1 MKNKQQ
7 RTKNQHYVPQFLLRR
22 FGDENGRINVFDK
35 HTQKAFVSSTRN
47 VASENGFYDLKVGDI
62 QISLES
68 LMCEVENS
76 ALGLLNGIVE
86 AETISHLSPDDR
98 FKIAFFMAFQMLR
111 TRASLEALFQ
121 MEAGLR
127 RTGPSKGITPETM
140 PGLFMNDEQIKQ
152 MSLMNLKMAQDIAPE
167 FLNKDWMLYR
177 DRGCR
182 FLVSDNPVVRKNHYP
197 EDPLMSNNGLACE
210 GIQIYI
216 PLSPEFTITF
226 ICPTL
231 IEQFREHERKL
242 GKKLEIPLLDAV
254 DKGVPIDM
262 VDDSLLFQNSMQVA
276 FSNRFVF
283 SNSSDFSLVKKM
295 IKETPSVARPKY
307 LDIL

>member
-1 MKNKQQ
+1 MTNKQQ

-22 FGDENGRINVFDK
+22 FGDKKGRINVFDK
-35 HTQKAFVSSTRN
+35 HTQKTFVSSTRN
-47 VASENGFYDLKVGDI
+47 VASENGFYDLKVGEI
-62 QISLES
+62 QISLEP

-86 AETISHLSPDDR
+86 ARTTSHLSLDDR
-98 FKIAFFMAFQMLR
+98 SRIAFFMAFQMLR

-121 MEAGLR
+121 MEKGLR
-127 RTGPSKGITPETM
+127 RTGPSKGLTPETM

-152 MSLMNLKMAQDIAPE
+152 VSLMNLKMAQNIAPE

-177 DRGCR
+177 DPGCR
-182 FLVSDNPVVRKNHYP
+182 FIVSDNPVVRKNHYP
-197 EDPLMSNNGLACE
+197 KNPTMSNNGLACE
-210 GIQIYI
+210 GIQISM

-231 IEQFREHERKL
+231 IEQFREHDRKL
-242 GKKLEIPLLDAV
+242 GKKLEIPLWDAV
-254 DKGVPIDM
+254 DNGVPIDM

-283 SNSSDFSLVKKM
+283 SKSNDFSLVKKM
-295 IKETPSVARPKY
+295 IIENPSVVRPKY
-307 LDIL
+307 LDVR